1 MFEMGSMKSIV
12 SFCGLIVLAV
22 MLTIGGIMYVANK
35 REGAPSDNV
44 NTFSRQ
50 VITIEH
56 DGHQFI
62 AVILP
67 NLLGTVRN
75 IIHHPDCECIE

>member
-12 SFCGLIVLAV
+12 SLCGLIVLAV

-67 NLLGTVRN
+67 NLLGTVCN